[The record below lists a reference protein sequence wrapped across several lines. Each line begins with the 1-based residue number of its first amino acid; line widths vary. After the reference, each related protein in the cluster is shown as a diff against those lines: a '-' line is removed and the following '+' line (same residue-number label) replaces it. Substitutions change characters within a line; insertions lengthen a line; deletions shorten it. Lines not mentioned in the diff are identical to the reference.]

1 MKQHLDEATP
11 LRSIALMKQHPLDAT
26 PWWRNALMMKQHHS
40 WWSNLLMK
48 QRYNE
53 AELWWS
59 IALMKQHPDEA
70 THWWSNVLMKQWPD
84 EAMSWWSNVLI
95 KKCTDEAT
103 HWWIKKTWPMC
114 AWQGRNEN
122 QLIHKALIFGSIWK
136 LYFICCSINL
146 PNACSHLR
154 ILCQLCVQKR
164 SLMFLLE

>member
-1 MKQHLDEATP
+1 MPWWSNT
-11 LRSIALMKQHPLDAT
+11 LMKQHPLDAT

-70 THWWSNVLMKQWPD
+70 TSWWSNALMKQRLDEAMAWWSNVLMKQRPD
-84 EAMSWWSNVLI
+84 KEMHWWSNTLMNQENLTKVRLTR
-95 KKCTDEAT
+95 KKRKSA
-103 HWWIKKTWPMC
+103 H
-114 AWQGRNEN
+114 AQ
-122 QLIHKALIFGSIWK
+122 SINFWTNLN
-136 LYFICCSINL
+136 LYIICCSINL